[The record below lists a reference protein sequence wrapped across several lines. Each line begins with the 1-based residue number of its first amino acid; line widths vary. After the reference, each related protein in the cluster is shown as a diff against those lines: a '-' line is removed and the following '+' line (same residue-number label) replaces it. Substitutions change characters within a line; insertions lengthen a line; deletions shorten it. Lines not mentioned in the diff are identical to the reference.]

1 MLAQISQNI
10 RSIWKSFFRT
20 LRSLKLD
27 DVILGFFQL
36 TLTGEDIQEV
46 LHFASEKLFTLRGE
60 INQVLLKI
68 LQIFGISIQYI
79 THKPMNFCSFS

>member
-1 MLAQISQNI
+1 M
-10 RSIWKSFFRT
+10 
-20 LRSLKLD
+20 

-46 LHFASEKLFTLRGE
+46 LHFVSEKLFTLPGE

-79 THKPMNFCSFS
+79 THKPMNFCSFSWQSDINSVWRIDEDGAFWHGHKS